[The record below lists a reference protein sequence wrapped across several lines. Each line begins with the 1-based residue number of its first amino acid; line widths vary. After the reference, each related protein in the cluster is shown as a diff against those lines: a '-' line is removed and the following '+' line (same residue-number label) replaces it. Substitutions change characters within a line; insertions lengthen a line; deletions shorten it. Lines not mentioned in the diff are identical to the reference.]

1 MNSNKEFFS
10 APEVAKILGISRIAV
25 FKKIKKGEVV
35 AEKVGRNFVVSRNEV
50 FKLLGTVLS
59 DEEKERIERAVKKA
73 TTEYGKAF
81 RLLGKE

>member
-25 FKKIKKGEVV
+25 FKKIKKGEVA